1 MTAVM
6 SEAVYPLKDPEP
18 DDVETWVGGR
28 PVSISYAVISFS
40 NCSTIC
46 QKTKIALLSPQDD
59 FKMSV
64 KKGGNLL
71 FY

>member
-18 DDVETWVGGR
+18 GDVETWVGGR
-28 PVSISYAVISFS
+28 PVSISYDAISVS

-46 QKTKIALLSPQDD
+46 QRRFEELSEPQYD
-59 FKMSV
+59 KNNSS
-64 KKGGNLL
+64 LTSR
-71 FY
+71 